1 MILVRMMGGIGN
13 QFFQYSFG
21 RCLSYKNHDKLVL
34 DVTQMKTNKIHESTY
49 SLDDYNIKAN
59 ILDNEIQRDILTGL
73 RQFKRFR
80 DKEVV
85 HKELFQ
91 MNGDLYLNGY
101 WQSELYFKDI
111 EGFIREELTLKQDID
126 IPILKEIKNKNSI
139 ALHVRR
145 TGYLK
150 KPDVDIFM
158 QYGKEYYDKALE
170 ILLEK
175 VDNPTLYI
183 FSDDM
188 DWCEKEMKFDV
199 DTIYAPKQD
208 RMIDFELMRNCK
220 HFIIPNSTF
229 SWWSAWLSNYKDK
242 IVIVPKRWKF
252 VDDISIQVCKDWIA
266 I

>member
-21 RCLSYKNHDKLVL
+21 RCLSYKNNDKLIL
-34 DVTQMKTNKIHESTY
+34 DTTQMMTKKVPESTY
-49 SLDDYNIKAN
+49 SLNDYNIKAR
-59 ILDNEIQRDILTGL
+59 ILDDELQRNTLMGL
-73 RQFKRFR
+73 KPFKRFR
-80 DKEVV
+80 DKEIV

-91 MNGDLYLNGY
+91 EKESLYLNGY

-111 EGFIREELTLKQDID
+111 ESLIREELTLKQGID
-126 IPILKEIKNKNSI
+126 TPILKEIQGKNSI

-145 TGYLK
+145 TGYLQ

-158 QYGKEYYDKALE
+158 QYGKEYYDRALK

-175 VDNPTLYI
+175 IDNPTLYI
-183 FSDDM
+183 FSDDI

-199 DTIYAPKQD
+199 DTIYTPKQD

-229 SWWSAWLSNYKDK
+229 SWWGAWLSNYKDK

-252 VDDISIQVCKDWIA
+252 VDDVSIQVCKGWIA